1 MTVKICRNCK
11 IEKSIDSFYISK
23 GNISSC
29 CKNCF
34 ISLYRKRK
42 VLGEIIYLENECFK
56 DVSGCESEYRVSLF
70 GRVKSLNYN
79 NTNQPKI
86 LKNNLQKTGYLSV
99 GLKINEERKTIS
111 VHRLVAMSFIPNP
124 DDKPYVNHINGI
136 KTDNRVE
143 NLEWSTAKENTD
155 HGIKSGL
162 INEIKGERN
171 RFSTLSNSDVLEIR
185 KIHENCKITYRETA
199 KKYNVTGEN
208 ISMIVKRKTWT
219 HI

>member
-1 MTVKICRNCK
+1 MTVKICTKCG
-11 IEKSIDSFYISK
+11 IEKQIDLFYNSK
-23 GNISSC
+23 ENVSSSC
-29 CKNCF
+29 KTCF
-34 ISLYRKRK
+34 LSSYRKRK
-42 VLGEIIYLENECFK
+42 ILANITYLEGENFK
-56 DVSGCESEYRVSLF
+56 CILGCEFDYHVSLF
-70 GRVKSLNYN
+70 GRIKSLNYN
-79 NTNQPKI
+79 NTNQAKI

-99 GLKINEERKTIS
+99 GLKINGKRKTIS

-136 KTDNRVE
+136 KTDNSIE

-155 HGIKSGL
+155 HGIKLGL
-162 INEIKGERN
+162 INGIKGEKN
-171 RFSTLSNSDVLEIR
+171 CFSMLSNSDVLEIR